1 MRTRKAMTI
10 SLPPAMV
17 RQMERVRKR
26 EHRTRSELVREALRA
41 YLEDRFPVVVP
52 TKAELAAIRRGRAA
66 IRRGDY
72 VSLDELLHDPES
84 RSRRSSAKR
93 SAKTPRRRPGN
104 GW

>member
-17 RQMERVRKR
+17 RQVERVRKR
-26 EHRTRSELVREALRA
+26 EHRTRSELVREALRS

-66 IRRGDY
+66 FRRGDY
-72 VSLDELLHDPES
+72 VSLDELIHDLEGRNHRASTKRPAKAS
-84 RSRRSSAKR
+84 RRRSSA
-93 SAKTPRRRPGN
+93 G
-104 GW
+104 